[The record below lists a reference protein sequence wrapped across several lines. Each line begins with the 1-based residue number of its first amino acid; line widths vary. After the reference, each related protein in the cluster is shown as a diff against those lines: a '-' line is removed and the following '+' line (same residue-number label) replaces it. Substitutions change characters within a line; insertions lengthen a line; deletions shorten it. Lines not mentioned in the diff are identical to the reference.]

1 MIPVT
6 NLRPQVVFKENE
18 NIYQVLSYEHTKMGR
33 GTATIK
39 VKVRN
44 LRTGARTE
52 KTFTSGAK
60 VEEADLSKKKA
71 QYLYKTVADFFF
83 MDLSTFDQFQV
94 SGKILGESAR
104 FLNEG
109 TEVDLLFS
117 GQEPLSLDLP
127 LKMPFKVAYT
137 EPGVKGNSAVN
148 IYKEAVLE
156 NGLKIKVPLFVKTG
170 ETVLVDTRTG
180 EYLERAGKP
189 ACRQGRENY
198 RKEK

>member
-18 NIYQVLSYEHTKMGR
+18 NIYQIFSYEHTKMGR

-52 KTFTSGAK
+52 KTFISGAK
-60 VEEADLSKKKA
+60 VEEADIAKKKV
-71 QYLYKTVADFFF
+71 QYLYKTAADFFF
-83 MDLSTFDQFQV
+83 MDLSTFDQFAV

-109 TEVDLLFS
+109 TEVNLLFY

-127 LKMPFKVAYT
+127 IKMPFKVAYT

-148 IYKEAVLE
+148 IHKEAILE
-156 NGLKIKVPLFVKTG
+156 NGLKIKVPLFIKTG
-170 ETVLVDTRTG
+170 DTISTDTRTG
-180 EYLERAGKP
+180 EYVERITK
-189 ACRQGRENY
+189 
-198 RKEK
+198 